1 MELSRFV
8 HDFWNSKAAYRRFL
22 QPNNVEALPNG
33 LAGIPDGRV
42 LPFSCL
48 SFLCVLLVLCPARV
62 YIVQRTSQDFQPVEL
77 WDITSEHHDQVRSRA
92 VLSCFRKRWRCV

>member
-33 LAGIPDGRV
+33 LAGIPDGLKRLQANKISGKKLIA
-42 LPFSCL
+42 LPQET
-48 SFLCVLLVLCPARV
+48 A
-62 YIVQRTSQDFQPVEL
+62 
-77 WDITSEHHDQVRSRA
+77 
-92 VLSCFRKRWRCV
+92 